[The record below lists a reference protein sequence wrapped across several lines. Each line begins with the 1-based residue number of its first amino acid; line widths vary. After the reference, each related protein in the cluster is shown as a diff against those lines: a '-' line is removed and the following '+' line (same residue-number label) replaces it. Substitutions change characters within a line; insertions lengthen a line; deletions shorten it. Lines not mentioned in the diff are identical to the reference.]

1 MASSRITLRSDAA
14 ASLLEPEKTLSAS
27 KALVS
32 HLKREAEKKAAN
44 ASKKEL
50 LADDDAGSLAETPV
64 FVTFTT
70 KRHLT
75 ESRNLKPT
83 KIPTPFPI
91 ETDPEKGICLI
102 VAEPQ
107 RHYKNLAAD
116 PEFPADLR
124 KNISRIID
132 FGKLKKKYS
141 AYETQRALYSEHDIF
156 LGDTRIINRL
166 PGCELYYLLPT
177 WPLAKQ
183 RLLCRVVLSSDL
195 CHAWN
200 PRPRKKLLT
209 LDVLVLG
216 KTFYKSQKK
225 RPIPIEIQARVP
237 KSAGKRVKPAKGDV
251 NSCTAV
257 QLAGEINRA
266 VAAALVNLSP
276 STNHAVKIGYASWK
290 AEELAAN
297 ADKVVTVMVNKL
309 IPGGR
314 KNVRSIYLKG
324 PETVALPIYLTDE
337 LWVDKEKDVIGDDSE
352 AAKALLAGE
361 KANIGKKRKS
371 LEGAAGETEPTA
383 KKSKKSK
390 KSKKTEPAKVPES
403 NDVKLDKEIA
413 GRKAALKKQKKAAKE
428 ALDV

>member
-1 MASSRITLRSDAA
+1 MASSQVTLRSDSA
-14 ASLLEPEKTLSAS
+14 ASLLEPEKTLRAS

-32 HLKREAEKKAAN
+32 HLKSEAEKKAAN

-50 LADDDAGSLAETPV
+50 LADDDDAGSLGETPV

-83 KIPTPFPI
+83 KIATPFPI

-102 VAEPQ
+102 VADPQ
-107 RHYKNLAAD
+107 RHYKNLVAD

-124 KNISRIID
+124 KNVSRIID

-141 AYETQRALYSEHDIF
+141 SYEKQRALYAEHDIF

-166 PGCELYYLLPT
+166 PGL
-177 WPLAKQ
+177 
-183 RLLCRVVLSSDL
+183 
-195 CHAWN
+195 
-200 PRPRKKLLT
+200 
-209 LDVLVLG
+209 LG

-225 RPIPIEIQARVP
+225 RPIPIEIQAHIP
-237 KSAGKRVKPAKGDV
+237 KVRNQMGTCQFEYRLINPYEQSAGKRVKPAKGEV

-297 ADKVVTVMVNKL
+297 ADKVVSIMVNKL
-309 IPGGR
+309 VPGGR

-337 LWVDKEKDVIGDDSE
+337 LWVDKEKDVVGDDSE

-371 LEGAAGETEPTA
+371 LEGATGETEPA
-383 KKSKKSK
+383 PKKSKKAK
-390 KSKKTEPAKVPES
+390 PAKVLES
-403 NDVKLDKEIA
+403 NDDKLDKEIA
-413 GRKAALKKQKKAAKE
+413 DRKAALKKQKKAAKK
-428 ALDV
+428 ALNV

>member
-1 MASSRITLRSDAA
+1 MASSKVTLRSDVAV
-14 ASLLEPEKTLSAS
+14 SLLEPEKTLRAS

-32 HLKREAEKKAAN
+32 HLKSEAEKKAAN

-50 LADDDAGSLAETPV
+50 LADDDVGSLGETPV

-91 ETDPEKGICLI
+91 ETDTDKGICLI
-102 VAEPQ
+102 VADPQ
-107 RHYKNLAAD
+107 RHYKNLVAD
-116 PEFPADLR
+116 SEFPDDLR
-124 KNISRIID
+124 KNVSRVID
-132 FGKLKKKYS
+132 FGKLKKKFS
-141 AYETQRALYSEHDIF
+141 AYENQRALYAEHDIF

-166 PGCELYYLLPT
+166 PGL
-177 WPLAKQ
+177 
-183 RLLCRVVLSSDL
+183 
-195 CHAWN
+195 
-200 PRPRKKLLT
+200 
-209 LDVLVLG
+209 LG

-225 RPIPIEIQARVP
+225 RPIPIEIQTRIP

-257 QLAGEINRA
+257 QLAGEIKRA
-266 VAAALVNLSP
+266 VAAALVNLTP

-290 AEELAAN
+290 AEDLAAN
-297 ADKVVTVMVNKL
+297 ADKVVSVMVNKL

-324 PETVALPIYLTDE
+324 ETRLTSPYLPLANCCKGPETVALPIYLTDE
-337 LWVDKEKDVIGDDSE
+337 LWVDREKDVVGDEE
-352 AAKALLAGE
+352 AKTLLAGE

-371 LEGAAGETEPTA
+371 LEGTAEETEPV
-383 KKSKKSK
+383 SK
-390 KSKKTEPAKVPES
+390 KSKKTKPAKVPES
-403 NDVKLDKEIA
+403 NDDKLDKEIA
-413 GRKAALKKQKKAAKE
+413 DRKATLKKQKKAAKK

>member
-156 LGDTRIINRL
+156 
-166 PGCELYYLLPT
+166 C
-177 WPLAKQ
+177 K
-183 RLLCRVVLSSDL
+183 
-195 CHAWN
+195 
-200 PRPRKKLLT
+200 
-209 LDVLVLG
+209 
-216 KTFYKSQKK
+216 
-225 RPIPIEIQARVP
+225 
-237 KSAGKRVKPAKGDV
+237 
-251 NSCTAV
+251 
-257 QLAGEINRA
+257 
-266 VAAALVNLSP
+266 
-276 STNHAVKIGYASWK
+276 
-290 AEELAAN
+290 
-297 ADKVVTVMVNKL
+297 
-309 IPGGR
+309 
-314 KNVRSIYLKG
+314 
-324 PETVALPIYLTDE
+324 
-337 LWVDKEKDVIGDDSE
+337 
-352 AAKALLAGE
+352 
-361 KANIGKKRKS
+361 
-371 LEGAAGETEPTA
+371 
-383 KKSKKSK
+383 
-390 KSKKTEPAKVPES
+390 
-403 NDVKLDKEIA
+403 
-413 GRKAALKKQKKAAKE
+413 
-428 ALDV
+428 